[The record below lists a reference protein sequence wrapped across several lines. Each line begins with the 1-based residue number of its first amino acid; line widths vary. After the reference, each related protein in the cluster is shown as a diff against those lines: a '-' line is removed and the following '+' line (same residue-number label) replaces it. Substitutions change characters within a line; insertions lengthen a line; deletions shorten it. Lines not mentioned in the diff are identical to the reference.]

1 MPLLQSTQFEI
12 RKLTIQYND
21 GKNSID
27 IRGMYEELSVFDSML
42 MPCMSG
48 NILLRDGVGL
58 ASKINF
64 DGSETIEIDIV
75 KDIDMDNSPENVHPQ
90 GQFMFFKRKF
100 TIYKLTDRK
109 VVNQNSEVYTL
120 HFVSPEFILSEQ
132 KKVHNTYTDTHSNI
146 IKKILTDH
154 LKVPN
159 STPDMAT
166 IVPSKGIHSVPP
178 SNRSPLDAINHLTKR
193 ALSFDGKPDF
203 VFWQA
208 PYGYNL
214 LPLSLMLS
222 YDPVYTIN
230 FGVKNLAE
238 VSDGKDRYND
248 EILGAR
254 DYKVLS
260 NFNYAQNIQSGVY
273 ASKFIGFDTLTRTI
287 RVNEVSYDDV
297 FTKRA
302 NQYPINTNVKNKEN
316 KLATQMYDSR
326 VTLYPFQSDR
336 TTNPYVK
343 SNDVKSAN
351 IVDDTDNYILQRKMI
366 FDNLMQ
372 KRIRVTMPGNFGLY
386 SGSCVQLNIPHRYN
400 IDTDTMEQGD
410 KSLSG
415 KYIIIGVRH
424 LIRYDKHETI
434 LEVATDST
442 NYKT

>member
-1 MPLLQSTQFEI
+1 MSLLQSTQFEI
-12 RKLTIQYND
+12 RKLTISYND
-21 GKNSID
+21 GKEVID
-27 IRGMYEELSVFDSML
+27 IRGIFEELSLFDNML
-42 MPCMSG
+42 TPCMSG
-48 NILLRDGVGL
+48 NILIRDGVGL

-64 DGSETIEIDIV
+64 DGSETIEVDIV
-75 KDIDMDNSPENVHPQ
+75 KDVDMNNDPKRIAPQ
-90 GQFMFFKRKF
+90 SQFMFFTHKF

-109 VVNQNSEVYTL
+109 TVNQNSELYTL
-120 HFVSPEFILSEQ
+120 HFVSPEFLLSEQ
-132 KKVHNTYTDTHSNI
+132 KRVHNTYTDTHSNI
-146 IKKILTDH
+146 IKKILMND
-154 LKVPN
+154 LKVPD
-159 STPDMAT
+159 STPNMAT
-166 IVPSKGIHSVPP
+166 IVPTKGIHSVPP
-178 SNRSPLDAINHLTKR
+178 ANRSPLDTINHLTKR
-193 ALSFDGKPDF
+193 AVSFEGKPDF

-208 PYGYNL
+208 PYGFNF

-222 YDPVYTIN
+222 YDTLYTIN
-230 FGVKNLAE
+230 FGVKNLSQE
-238 VSDGKDRYND
+238 TVGD

-260 NFNYAQNIQSGVY
+260 NFNYAHNIQSGVY
-273 ASKFIGFDTLTRTI
+273 AGKFIGFDTLTRTI
-287 RVNEVSYDDV
+287 KTNQVSYDDV

-302 NQYPINTNVKNKEN
+302 NDYPINTKIKNSEN

-326 VTLYPFQSDR
+326 VTVYPFQSAR
-336 TTNPYVK
+336 TVNPYLK

-386 SGSCVQLNIPHRYN
+386 AGSCVELNIPHRYN
-400 IDTDTMEQGD
+400 IDTKNMEDGD

-415 KYIIIGVRH
+415 KYIIVGVRH

>member
-1 MPLLQSTQFEI
+1 MSLLQSTQFEI
-12 RKLTIQYND
+12 RKLTISYND
-21 GKNSID
+21 GKEVID
-27 IRGMYEELSVFDSML
+27 IRGIFEELSLFDNML
-42 MPCMSG
+42 TPCMSG
-48 NILLRDGVGL
+48 NILIRDGVGL

-64 DGSETIEIDIV
+64 DGSETIEVDIV
-75 KDIDMDNSPENVHPQ
+75 KDIDMNNDPSTIAPQ
-90 GQFMFFKRKF
+90 SKFMFFTHKF

-109 VVNQNSEVYTL
+109 TVNQNSELYTL
-120 HFVSPEFILSEQ
+120 HFVSPEFLLSEQ
-132 KKVHNTYTDTHSNI
+132 KRVHNTYTDTHSNI
-146 IKKILTDH
+146 IKKILTND
-154 LKVPN
+154 LKVPD
-159 STPDMAT
+159 STPHMAT
-166 IVPSKGIHSVPP
+166 IVPTKGIHSVPP
-178 SNRSPLDAINHLTKR
+178 ANRSPLDTINHLTKR
-193 ALSFDGKPDF
+193 AVSFEGKPDF

-208 PYGYNL
+208 PYGFNF

-222 YDPVYTIN
+222 YDSLYTIN
-230 FGVKNLAE
+230 FGVKNLSQE
-238 VSDGKDRYND
+238 TVGD

-260 NFNYAQNIQSGVY
+260 NFNYAHNIQSGVY
-273 ASKFIGFDTLTRTI
+273 AGKFIGFDTLTRTI
-287 RVNEVSYDDV
+287 KTNQVSYDDV

-302 NQYPINTNVKNKEN
+302 NDYPINTKIKNSEN

-326 VTLYPFQSDR
+326 VTVYPFQSAR
-336 TTNPYVK
+336 TVNPYLK
-343 SNDVKSAN
+343 STDVKSAN

-372 KRIRVTMPGNFGLY
+372 KRIRITMPGNFGLY
-386 SGSCVQLNIPHRYN
+386 AGSCVQLNIPHRYN
-400 IDTDTMEQGD
+400 IDTKNMENGD

>member
-1 MPLLQSTQFEI
+1 MALLQSTQFEI
-12 RKLTIQYND
+12 RKLTISYND
-21 GKNSID
+21 GKDVID
-27 IRGMYEELSVFDSML
+27 IRGIFEELSVFDNML

-48 NILLRDGVGL
+48 NILLRDGIGL

-75 KDIDMDNSPENVHPQ
+75 KDVDMGD
-90 GQFMFFKRKF
+90 FMFFTRKF

-109 VVNQNSEVYTL
+109 IVNQNSELYTL
-120 HFVSPEFILSEQ
+120 HFVSPEFLLSEQ
-132 KKVHNTYTDTHSNI
+132 KRVKNAYTDTHSNI
-146 IKKILTDH
+146 IKKILTDD
-154 LKVPN
+154 LKVPDT
-159 STPDMAT
+159 TPHMASIAPT
-166 IVPSKGIHSVPP
+166 KGIHSVLPA
-178 SNRSPLDAINHLTKR
+178 NRSPFDAITHLTKR
-193 ALSFDGKPDF
+193 AISFEGKPDL
-203 VFWQA
+203 VFWQS

-214 LPLSLMLS
+214 LPLSIILS
-222 YDPVYTIN
+222 QDTVHTIN
-230 FGVKNLAE
+230 FGVKNLAVESTDIYNNE
-238 VSDGKDRYND
+238 V
-248 EILGAR
+248 LGAR

-260 NFNYAQNIQSGVY
+260 NFNYAHNIQSGVY
-273 ASKFIGFDTLTRTI
+273 AGKFIGFDTLTRTI
-287 RVNEVSYDDV
+287 KTNQVSYDDV

-302 NQYPINTNVKNKEN
+302 NEYPINTKIKNKEN

-326 VTLYPFQSDR
+326 VTVYPFQSTR
-336 TTNPYVK
+336 TVNSYLK
-343 SNDVKSAN
+343 DNDVKSAN

-400 IDTDTMEQGD
+400 IDTQKMEQGD

-415 KYIIIGVRH
+415 KYVIVGVRH

>member
-1 MPLLQSTQFEI
+1 MSLLQSTQFEI
-12 RKLTIQYND
+12 RKLTITYND
-21 GKNSID
+21 GRDVLD
-27 IRGMYEELSVFDSML
+27 IRGIFEELSLFDNMM

-48 NILLRDGVGL
+48 NILISDAIGL

-64 DGSETIEIDIV
+64 DGSETIDVDIV
-75 KDIDMDNSPENVHPQ
+75 KDIDKSD
-90 GQFMFFKRKF
+90 FMFFKRKF

-109 VVNQNSEVYTL
+109 NINQNSEMYTL
-120 HFVSPEFILSEQ
+120 HFVSPEFLLSEQ
-132 KKVHNTYTDTHSNI
+132 KRVRNTYTDTHSNI
-146 IKKILTDH
+146 VSKILTDH

-159 STPDMAT
+159 STPYIGS
-166 IVPSKGIHSVPP
+166 IVPSKGIHTVTS

-193 ALSFDGKPDF
+193 AVSMDSKPDF
-203 VFWQA
+203 VFWQS
-208 PYGYNL
+208 PYGFNFM
-214 LPLSLMLS
+214 PLSLMMTFDIS
-222 YDPVYTIN
+222 FTIN
-230 FGVKNLAE
+230 FGVKNLSQAYGD
-238 VSDGKDRYND
+238 VLNN

-273 ASKFIGFDTLTRTI
+273 AGKFIGFDTLTRTI
-287 RVNEVSYDDV
+287 KTNNISYSNV
-297 FTKRA
+297 FRKIA
-302 NQYPINTNVKNKEN
+302 NQYPINTKIKNQEN

-326 VTLYPFQSDR
+326 ITLYPFQSAR
-336 TTNPYVK
+336 TTNSYLK
-343 SNDVKSAN
+343 TADVKTAN
-351 IVDDTDNYILQRKMI
+351 IVDDSDNYIHQRKMI

-372 KRIRVTMPGNFGLY
+372 KRIRVTMPGNFGLL

-400 IDTDTMEQGD
+400 IDTEKMEQGD

-415 KYIIIGVRH
+415 KYIIVGVRH

>member
-1 MPLLQSTQFEI
+1 MALLQSTQFEI
-12 RKLTIQYND
+12 RKLTISYND
-21 GKNSID
+21 GKDVID
-27 IRGMYEELSVFDSML
+27 IRGIFEEISVFDNMM

-48 NILLRDGVGL
+48 NILIRDGIGL

-75 KDIDMDNSPENVHPQ
+75 KDWDKSD
-90 GQFMFFKRKF
+90 FMFFTRKF

-109 VVNQNSEVYTL
+109 IVNQNSELYTL
-120 HFVSPEFILSEQ
+120 HFVSPEFLLSEQ
-132 KKVHNTYTDTHSNI
+132 KKVNNTYTDTHSNI
-146 IKKILTDH
+146 IKKILTDE
-154 LKVPN
+154 LKVPDT
-159 STPDMAT
+159 TPYMAS
-166 IVPSKGIHSVPP
+166 IVPTKGIHSVLPA
-178 SNRSPLDAINHLTKR
+178 NRSPFDTITLLTKR
-193 ALSFDGKPDF
+193 AISFEGKPDL

-214 LPLSLMLS
+214 LPLSIILS
-222 YDPVYTIN
+222 QDTIHTIN
-230 FGVKNLAE
+230 FGVKNLAIESTDIYNTE
-238 VSDGKDRYND
+238 V
-248 EILGAR
+248 LGAR

-260 NFNYAQNIQSGVY
+260 NFNYAHNIQSGVY
-273 ASKFIGFDTLTRTI
+273 AGKFIGFDTLTRTI
-287 RVNEVSYDDV
+287 KTNQVSYDDV

-302 NQYPINTNVKNKEN
+302 NEYPINTKIKNKEN

-326 VTLYPFQSDR
+326 VTLYPFQSNR
-336 TTNPYVK
+336 TTNAYVK
-343 SNDVKSAN
+343 TNDVKSAN
-351 IVDDTDNYILQRKMI
+351 IIDDTDNYILQRKMI

-400 IDTDTMEQGD
+400 IDTQKMEQGD

-415 KYIIIGVRH
+415 KYVIVGVRH

>member
-1 MPLLQSTQFEI
+1 MSLLQSTQFEI
-12 RKLTIQYND
+12 RKLTISYND
-21 GKNSID
+21 GKESID
-27 IRGMYEELSVFDSML
+27 IRGIFEELSVFDNML

-48 NILLRDGVGL
+48 NILIRDGVGL

-75 KDIDMDNSPENVHPQ
+75 KDIDMNNDPKTIAPQ
-90 GQFMFFKRKF
+90 SQFMFFTHKF

-109 VVNQNSEVYTL
+109 AVNQNSELYTL
-120 HFVSPEFILSEQ
+120 HFVSPEFLLSEQ
-132 KKVHNTYTDTHSNI
+132 KRVHTTYTDTHSNI
-146 IKKILTDH
+146 VKKILVNE
-154 LKVPN
+154 LKVPD
-159 STPDMAT
+159 STPHMAT
-166 IVPSKGIHSVPP
+166 IVPTKGIHTVPP
-178 SNRSPLDAINHLTKR
+178 ANRSPFDMINHLSKR
-193 ALSFDGKPDF
+193 AVSFEGKPDF

-208 PYGYNL
+208 PYGYNF

-222 YDPVYTIN
+222 YDSLYTIN
-230 FGVKNLAE
+230 FGVKNLAQE
-238 VSDGKDRYND
+238 STDILNN

-260 NFNYAQNIQSGVY
+260 NFNYAHNIQSGVY
-273 ASKFIGFDTLTRTI
+273 AGKFIGFDTLTRTI
-287 RVNEVSYDDV
+287 KTNQVSYDDV

-302 NQYPINTNVKNKEN
+302 NQYPINTKIKNSEN

-326 VTLYPFQSDR
+326 VTVYPFQSAR
-336 TTNPYVK
+336 TVNPYLK

-372 KRIRVTMPGNFGLY
+372 KRIRITMPGNFGLY

-400 IDTDTMEQGD
+400 IDTKNMESGD

>member
-1 MPLLQSTQFEI
+1 MSLLQSTQFEI
-12 RKLTIQYND
+12 RKLTITYND
-21 GKNSID
+21 GRDVLD
-27 IRGMYEELSVFDSML
+27 IRGIFEELSLFDNMM

-48 NILLRDGVGL
+48 NILISDAIGL

-64 DGSETIEIDIV
+64 DGSETIDVDIV
-75 KDIDMDNSPENVHPQ
+75 KDIDKSD
-90 GQFMFFKRKF
+90 FMFFKRKF

-109 VVNQNSEVYTL
+109 NINQNSEMYTL
-120 HFVSPEFILSEQ
+120 HFVSPEFLLSEQ
-132 KKVHNTYTDTHSNI
+132 KRVRNTYTDTHSNI
-146 IKKILTDH
+146 VSKILTDH

-159 STPDMAT
+159 STPYIGS
-166 IVPSKGIHSVPP
+166 IVPSKGIHTVTS

-193 ALSFDGKPDF
+193 AVSMDGKPDF
-203 VFWQA
+203 VFWQS
-208 PYGYNL
+208 PYGFNFM
-214 LPLSLMLS
+214 PLSLMMTFDIS
-222 YDPVYTIN
+222 FTIN
-230 FGVKNLAE
+230 FGVKNLSQAYGD
-238 VSDGKDRYND
+238 VLNN

-273 ASKFIGFDTLTRTI
+273 AGKFIGFDTLTRTI
-287 RVNEVSYDDV
+287 KTNNISYSNV
-297 FTKRA
+297 FTKIA
-302 NQYPINTNVKNKEN
+302 NQYPINTKIKNQEN

-326 VTLYPFQSDR
+326 ITLYPFQSAR
-336 TTNPYVK
+336 TTNSYLK
-343 SNDVKSAN
+343 TADVKTAN
-351 IVDDTDNYILQRKMI
+351 IVDDSDNYIHQRKMI

-372 KRIRVTMPGNFGLY
+372 KRIRVTMPGNFGLL

-400 IDTDTMEQGD
+400 IDTEKMEQGD

-415 KYIIIGVRH
+415 KYIIVGVRH